1 MFVLCCGVLI
11 SMYGGGFATMPA
23 YVRDL
28 FGARDLSQIYGRI
41 LTAWSVAGIAGP
53 SLVNYIREYQLNHG
67 VARTNAYSTVLYV
80 MSGLLFLGL
89 ICNALI
95 RPVSERAYA
104 TEAAPPPAPQPA
116 TGATGAPLR

>member
-1 MFVLCCGVLI
+1 
-11 SMYGGGFATMPA
+11 MYGGGFATMPA

-53 SLVNYIREYQLNHG
+53 AMVNYIREYQLHHG
-67 VARTNAYSTVLYV
+67 VAATNAYSTVLYV

-95 RPVSERAYA
+95 RPVSEQAF
-104 TEAAPPPAPQPA
+104 TGSHGFEVTPPAPDPARENIPSQPQ
-116 TGATGAPLR
+116 T